1 MHKEEHD
8 SPERPLESET
18 AGTPPVEETPAQS
31 VDNPDLPLEGDSED
45 FDEEPVPNE
54 EFDDYADNNDT
65 MDNKEELE
73 EPNDLSGV
81 DKEFDDE
88 EG

>member
-1 MHKEEHD
+1 MSEEQGNQEA
-8 SPERPLESET
+8 SEPEP
-18 AGTPPVEETPAQS
+18 EEAKP
-31 VDNPDLPLEGDSED
+31 VDNPDLPEDGDPED
-45 FDEEPVPNE
+45 YYPEAVPDE

-73 EPNDLSGV
+73 EPNDLSGI

-88 EG
+88 ED